1 MAQALCTYCSLFCGL
16 VCPCLPSPSHSCVS
30 GPLLHQQNL
39 WCCSTNTSQHAYK
52 PSVTMCFAAGPCALC
67 SQYTSALHLILLCS
81 QHVFWF
87 VQREVTHLGVVEML
101 FVIGS
106 ALMLNRLHV
115 QAVCE
120 AAAAHIAVCL
130 SVCPSV
136 CLSGH
141 ACSATTAGT
150 DRM

>member
-1 MAQALCTYCSLFCGL
+1 
-16 VCPCLPSPSHSCVS
+16 
-30 GPLLHQQNL
+30 
-39 WCCSTNTSQHAYK
+39 
-52 PSVTMCFAAGPCALC
+52 MCFAAGPCALC

-130 SVCPSV
+130 SVRLSV
-136 CLSGH
+136 CLAMHVQQPLPELIICVYMDMYICIWIYTYS
-141 ACSATTAGT
+141 
-150 DRM
+150 